1 MSDKRILVWD
11 LPTRLFHWLL
21 VVALLAA
28 VITGQLGGG
37 LIEWHGRIGLL
48 IVGLL
53 AFRLV
58 WGVAGSTY
66 ARFAHFFPTPARV
79 KAYLGGQLRG
89 DSTYSARRWFWLDLG
104 LSIGF
109 GAIFL
114 AIIGL
119 TEIPW
124 LIAGVVLFLVS
135 VTLICKS
142 FAQRC

>member
-1 MSDKRILVWD
+1 MVSDARDRILEWLFGYFGPCPLLY
-11 LPTRLFHWLL
+11 LPLIASTT
-21 VVALLAA
+21 LAA
-28 VITGQLGGG
+28 LFFG
-37 LIEWHGRIGLL
+37 LSMASAVMWILR
-48 IVGLL
+48 
-53 AFRLV
+53 
-58 WGVAGSTY
+58 
-66 ARFAHFFPTPARV
+66 
-79 KAYLGGQLRG
+79 QLRG